1 MVGSLAEFT
10 ALLDPTGERMAR
22 IRPGRGISRAPVP
35 LVGDEN
41 APKRA
46 VAYLASMPGAI
57 AGQNGHNALYA
68 AAAALVHGFA
78 LPEADALAL
87 LLAHYN
93 PRCVPEWHPNDVE
106 RKVREAA
113 TKAHREQRGYL
124 LARGGSGVSV
134 DLVELPAGFRL
145 GGALPAASVGHHPTP
160 DDLAKLNEADDDPHR
175 IAREILRHYVR
186 DGSPTIRFFRENFY
200 EWQADKGYWRLI
212 EDHAL
217 DIHTVTNACRAWFV
231 ALQRVAMEKFA
242 AGVIDKMP
250 VCGKVTGLLRSNVL
264 AALRS
269 EARVSRDE
277 AQEAPAWIN
286 GVTGP
291 SPLVLVA
298 ARNGLVNLAEYAEGN
313 CDAIRPATPDFFN
326 LHAVD
331 FEVSM
336 TPGKPT
342 HWLAFLDSLWPDDP
356 QAIALLQE
364 WMGYLLTVDNS
375 KQAALMLMGPP
386 RCGKGTITRTI
397 QKLIGSANC
406 CASDLDSLGESFGLA
421 DLYGKSLCLIEDAQF
436 GKKSD
441 PAKISRIIRNITG
454 GDAVT
459 INQKNVKAFSATLG
473 TRLIMSANEVV
484 PLPDPSGAIATR
496 WRVLQFTKSF
506 AGREDRGLGD
516 RLMSELPAIFAW
528 AVEGWDRAR
537 KAHEFTRPE
546 SSEEAFDSIRE
557 AASPVLTFVSECI
570 VMGAGLTAT
579 PDDLYAEWCAF
590 CVREGTKDPGNS
602 RSFGRKLAA
611 ALPGIGRKYIKDD
624 KRRSVRVYD
633 GISIA
638 TRGYS
643 HEQTDVPGVAE
654 ICPRLGDDVHVMS
667 TSLPADNVDKPNDV
681 IYL

>member
-22 IRPGRGISRAPVP
+22 IRPGRGISRAPVA
-35 LVGDEN
+35 LVPGDN
-41 APKRA
+41 AAKRA
-46 VAYLASMPGAI
+46 RAYLASMPGAI

-78 LPEADALAL
+78 MAEPDALAL
-87 LLAHYN
+87 LLEHYN
-93 PRCVPEWHPNDVE
+93 PRCVPEWHANDVE

-124 LARGGSGVSV
+124 LARGNAGASV

-145 GGALPAASVGHHPTP
+145 GGAVPGASVGHHPTP

-212 EDHAL
+212 EDHIL
-217 DIHTVTNACRAWFV
+217 DIHAVTLACRLWFV
-231 ALQRVAMEKFA
+231 ALQRANAEKFA

-269 EARVSRDE
+269 EARVDRDE
-277 AQEAPAWIN
+277 APDAPAWIN
-286 GVTGP
+286 GVSGP
-291 SPLVLVA
+291 EPIVLVA

-342 HWLAFLDSLWPDDP
+342 HWLAFLDSLWGDDH
-356 QAIALLQE
+356 QAVALLQE
-364 WMGYLLTVDNS
+364 WMGYLLTADNS
-375 KQAALMLMGPP
+375 KQAALMLIGPP

-397 QKLIGSANC
+397 QRLIGAANC
-406 CASDLDSLGESFGLA
+406 CASDLDSLAEPFGLA

-441 PAKISRIIRNITG
+441 PAKVARIIRNITG

-459 INQKNVKAFSATLG
+459 VNQKNVKAFSATLG

-516 RLMSELPAIFAW
+516 RLMKELPGIFAW

-537 KAHEFTRPE
+537 KANEFTRPE
-546 SSEEAFDSIRE
+546 SSADALQTIAET
-557 AASPVLTFVSECI
+557 ASPMLTFVADCLVTGE
-570 VMGAGLTAT
+570 GLTAS
-579 PDDLYAEWCAF
+579 PDDLYGEWCNF
-590 CVREGTKDPGNS
+590 CQREGTKDPGTK
-602 RSFGRKLAA
+602 RSFGCKLSAVLPAIKRKLVKSKDGKVIRVYCGI
-611 ALPGIGRKYIKDD
+611 GIGRMNQ
-624 KRRSVRVYD
+624 SYD
-633 GISIA
+633 SCAINGII
-638 TRGYS
+638 
-643 HEQTDVPGVAE
+643 DPGSMLVASDA
-654 ICPRLGDDVHVMS
+654 LNM
-667 TSLPADNVDKPNDV
+667 LPAETL
-681 IYL
+681 IL